1 MTYDETPAAVSSRSA
16 LAAGLLLLSGLAAC
30 TTDSSAESDAPA
42 PDPAPTHLTMPAAEG
57 DADVPIEPGTYRVPS
72 SAWSAADFTVTFPE
86 GWTVQYGHVFHQND
100 AGGETAEFYAIDLDE
115 VFTDACRGEGV
126 PQAVGPEVHDLV
138 TALLAQDNS
147 GATGAVP
154 TSLGGHPGTRVD
166 LTVPDGLDLR
176 RCRLADDGVLGLQL
190 WYSEAAEKYF
200 VLQPRSRTSIYILDV
215 DGTRQVF
222 LTQQHSPTPEA
233 RAEVQAVLDSIRI
246 G

>member
-1 MTYDETPAAVSSRSA
+1 MTYDETPAAVMSRPA

-30 TTDSSAESDAPA
+30 TADSSAESDAPA

-86 GWTVQYGHVFHQND
+86 GWTVQYGHVYHQND
-100 AGGETAEFYAIDLDE
+100 PDGETAEFYAIDLDE
-115 VFTDACRGEGV
+115 IFTDSCRGAGV
-126 PQAVGPEVHDLV
+126 PQAVGPEVDDLV
-138 TALLAQDNS
+138 TALLTQDSS

-154 TSLGGHPGTRVD
+154 VTLGGYSGTRVD
-166 LTVPDGLDLR
+166 LAVPKGLDLR

-190 WYSEAAEKYF
+190 WHNKAVDKYF
-200 VLQPRSRTSIYILDV
+200 VLQPKGRASIYILDV

-222 LTQQHSPTPEA
+222 LTQEHSPTPAA
-233 RAEVQAVLDSIRI
+233 RAEMSAVLDSIRI